1 MLLSEPEYARGGCM
15 RLTCVSVVHMTKMIQ
30 VRNVPDELHR
40 LLKVRA
46 AQQGT
51 SLSEYLLREILEHAA
66 RPTLEEALR
75 AISREAP
82 VSDGPD
88 GAELIREMRDGR

>member
-1 MLLSEPEYARGGCM
+1 MVER
-15 RLTCVSVVHMTKMIQ
+15 MTKMIQ

-51 SLSEYLLREILEHAA
+51 SLSEYLLREIIEHAA
-66 RPTLEEALR
+66 RPTLEEALA
-75 AISREAP
+75 AISGNEP
-82 VSDGPD
+82 VIDGPG
-88 GAELIREMRDGR
+88 GAEIIRELRDGR

>member
-1 MLLSEPEYARGGCM
+1 M
-15 RLTCVSVVHMTKMIQ
+15 RFTCVNVAHMTKMIQ

-66 RPTLEEALR
+66 RPTLEEALD

-82 VSDGPD
+82 VTGGPD
-88 GAELIREMRDGR
+88 GAQLIRELRDGR